1 MRKLLLIFVMTLCIC
16 SIEHANAQFSLKADF
31 RARSEY
37 RDGARI
43 LLSDSLK
50 PTFVSSQRT
59 RLIADYKDEKFEIRI
74 GLQNARIWGNDDER
88 ANIPNVN
95 LPEGWFKYYI
105 LPTLSVKVGRQH
117 MVLDD
122 GRIFGMR
129 NWNDIAVSHD
139 LATLQYEKNGWTFL
153 TGGGYNNDDNDY
165 TAGDYDVRYYKYLA
179 FLWINKSFE
188 NGLQVS
194 FLHSTDATEDAL
206 DFNKVYNRNTVG
218 VYSNYT
224 SSNNFS
230 FTGSAYYQYGKHSSG
245 MDQSGYMFS
254 VIPAYKINERL
265 RVEAGANYFSG
276 NNQLDTTST
285 TNRSFNKLFGDGHR
299 YYGLL
304 DYFLNIEDN
313 TDRTGMSELF
323 LSAFLKTGEKS
334 EFGISYHHFA
344 TAGELLDTASPKFKA
359 ADAELGSEIDLQF
372 KHKVNSY
379 FSVALNYST
388 MFATPSMEILKG
400 GDHTR
405 YQQWA
410 NVMLIAKP
418 ELFRSDKK

>member
-1 MRKLLLIFVMTLCIC
+1 MRRILLLITFFCASLNLTY
-16 SIEHANAQFSLKADF
+16 AQFSLKADF
-31 RARSEY
+31 RARGEY

-43 LLSDSLK
+43 LLSDSLE
-50 PTFVSSQRT
+50 PTFVASQRT
-59 RLIADYKDEKFEIRI
+59 RLIADYKDDKFQIRI

-88 ANIPNVN
+88 ANIPNIN
-95 LPEGWFKYYI
+95 LSEGWFKYAL
-105 LPTLSVKVGRQH
+105 LPSLAAKVGRQH
-117 MVLDD
+117 LVLDD

-139 LATLQYEKNGWTFL
+139 LAVLQYEKNDWNIL
-153 TGGGYNNDDNDY
+153 AGGGYNNDGNDY
-165 TAGDYDVRYYKYLA
+165 TASPYNVKYYKYLV
-179 FLWINKSFE
+179 FLWVNRTFE

-194 FLHSTDATEDAL
+194 LLHSTDANEDKT
-206 DFNKVYNRNTVG
+206 DFTKTNKRNTVG
-218 VYSNYT
+218 LYSKY
-224 SSNNFS
+224 SSNSNFG
-230 FTGSAYYQYGKHSSG
+230 FEGSAYYQYGKHTSG
-245 MDQSGYMFS
+245 LDQSGYMFS
-254 VIPAYKINERL
+254 LIPSYQLSEKVKL
-265 RVEAGANYFSG
+265 VAGTNYFSG

-313 TDRTGMSELF
+313 TDRTGVQELF
-323 LSAFLKTGEKS
+323 AGVFIKTSEKS
-334 EFGISYHHFA
+334 ELEISYHHFA
-344 TAGELLDTASPKFKA
+344 TTGALIDTQSPKFKA
-359 ADAELGSEIDLQF
+359 ADAELGSEIDLQY

-379 FSVALNYST
+379 FTVVLNYAT

-400 GDHTR
+400 GDHNR

-410 NVMLIAKP
+410 NLMLIAKP

>member
-1 MRKLLLIFVMTLCIC
+1 MRLILLFTFFFCTL
-16 SIEHANAQFSLKADF
+16 SHFSQAQFSLSADF
-31 RARSEY
+31 RARGEY

-43 LLSDSLK
+43 LLSDSLQ
-50 PTFVSSQRT
+50 PTFVASQRT
-59 RLIADYKDEKFEIRI
+59 RLIADYKDEKFQIRI
-74 GLQNARIWGNDDER
+74 GLQNARLWGNDDER
-88 ANIPNVN
+88 ANIPNIN

-117 MVLDD
+117 LVLDD

-139 LATLQYEKNGWTFL
+139 LAVLQYNKNDWTFL
-153 TGGGYNNDDNDY
+153 TGGGFNNDDNDY
-165 TAGDYDVRYYKYLA
+165 TADAYDVNYYKYLV
-179 FLWINKSFE
+179 FLWVNKSFD

-194 FLHSTDATEDAL
+194 FLHSTDAHEDET
-206 DFNKVYNRNTVG
+206 DFNKIYNRNTVG
-218 VYSNYT
+218 FYSKY
-224 SSNNFS
+224 SSDSNFG
-230 FTGSAYYQYGKHSSG
+230 FEGSAYYQYGKHSTG
-245 MDQSGYMFS
+245 LDQSGYMFS
-254 VIPAYKINERL
+254 LVPSYQINDKVKL
-265 RVEAGANYFSG
+265 VVGANYFSG
-276 NNQLDTTST
+276 NNQLDTAST

-299 YYGLL
+299 YYGYL
-304 DYFLNIEDN
+304 DYFLNVEDN
-313 TDRTGMSELF
+313 TNRTGMEELFTGVFIKTGLKSEL
-323 LSAFLKTGEKS
+323 E
-334 EFGISYHHFA
+334 ISYHHFA
-344 TAGELLDTASPKFKA
+344 TAGELIDTASPKFKA

-379 FSVALNYST
+379 FSVVLNYAT

-410 NVMLIAKP
+410 NIMLIAKP